1 MMDPK
6 EIRKTIEMRVSS
18 HDRSVFRPLLADALE
33 NAPTAKAWKKLAK
46 TSVPRYVQSVQGLAR
61 LNGYADKTEHVVEK
75 RDIKETVTLI
85 VAQRG
90 IEGARK
96 MLQGAGLPLKTEHWN
111 LKDVTEGEF
120 EEVSAQGND
129 EIMPHT
135 DTEAL

>member
-1 MMDPK
+1 MDPK

-18 HDRSVFRPLLADALE
+18 HDRSVFKPLLADALE

-96 MLQGAGLPLKTEHWN
+96 MLEGAGLPLSLLPKESLETITDAEYEEIT
-111 LKDVTEGEF
+111 DV
-120 EEVSAQGND
+120 Q
-129 EIMPHT
+129 
-135 DTEAL
+135 DTESKQPGSA